1 MQKQEFEKLVGY
13 EVADSVYS
21 EIEAAYMAAG
31 EMDKETFCKEFK
43 EHQLNKSEVFWE
55 IIKTLAKT
63 KSDADFYGR
72 QFDELKG
79 KMEKQLEEKGLRWN
93 DDDEVLEEV
102 PAYERIKTLQ
112 DAEAVT
118 GMKFKEIWKEL
129 PTDVQAYLRLRIICA
144 AMNGLTEETYKDF
157 PKFEPGERVYYPWHY
172 IYESREKAKAA
183 GWEDDE
189 LCDIPALVGCA
200 NPGDHCGVSLL
211 HSHLVASNTAPNS
224 GGALVMRDR
233 ARAIYCGKQFIA
245 DWMEFKTKFEVKR

>member
-93 DDDEVLEEV
+93 DDNELEEV
-102 PAYERIKTLQ
+102 PAYERIKTLE

-118 GMKFKEIWKEL
+118 GMTFQEIWKEL

-189 LCDIPALVGCA
+189 LCDIPALVGSA
-200 NPGDHCGVSLL
+200 HNGVTCGVSPLNSL
-211 HSHLVASNTAPNS
+211 SVASYPNPGY
-224 GGALVMRDR
+224 GGALAADDPTDT
-233 ARAIYCGKQFIA
+233 IA
-245 DWMEFKTKFEVKR
+245 DGTVVA